1 MSKVDQLK
9 SAIESLPEDEY
20 VEFRQWF
27 SERDWQRW
35 DEKIE
40 EDSKSGRLDFLIEE
54 AIDQKA
60 KGKLRA
66 L

>member
-35 DEKIE
+35 DEQID
-40 EDSKSGRLDFLIEE
+40 EDSKSGELNFLIDE
-54 AIDQKA
+54 AMDQKV
-60 KGKLRA
+60 KGKLREI
-66 L
+66 